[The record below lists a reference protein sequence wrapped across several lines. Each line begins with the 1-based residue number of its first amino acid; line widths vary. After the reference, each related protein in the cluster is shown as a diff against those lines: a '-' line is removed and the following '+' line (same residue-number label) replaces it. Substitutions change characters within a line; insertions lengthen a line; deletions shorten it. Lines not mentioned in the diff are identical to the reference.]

1 MKKYIRSVSSALF
14 LGILLTLGMN
24 RMEVYATEPIPVA
37 APNVVTE
44 VPVQQPTVPA
54 AQPAR
59 PKRKEDILTVQVKA
73 DIESMLKEDTQD
85 AIMNGYL
92 SLLNKDYILHDELE
106 MDLVGIGNGHQLE
119 PLAAEKITQ
128 LVKDAQKE
136 HLYINITSSY
146 RTYLKQ
152 VELFKNK
159 IERLEKEGYTHEEAV
174 KEAATVVAV
183 PGTSEHHLGLTV
195 DFVTGRYKKL
205 DEGIR
210 NTNEYKWVEEHAWE
224 YGYIIRYPQGK
235 SDITGIITE
244 PWHLRYVGI
253 PAAKLIHDRGICLEE
268 FLGVAYDD
276 QKDGVSY
283 GAGWIN
289 TGR

>member
-37 APNVVTE
+37 DPNVVTE

-54 AQPAR
+54 AR

-136 HLYINITSSY
+136 RLYINITSSY